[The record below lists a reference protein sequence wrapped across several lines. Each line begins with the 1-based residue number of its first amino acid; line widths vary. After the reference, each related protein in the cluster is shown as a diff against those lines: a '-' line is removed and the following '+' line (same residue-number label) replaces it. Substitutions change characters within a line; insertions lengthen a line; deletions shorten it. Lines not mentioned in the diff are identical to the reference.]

1 MGYYINHN
9 SNGVSLPACDKA
21 DYLILDG
28 GAEISKP
35 KQWVPN
41 LVCVV
46 ENGMFDAAGYVYSED
61 ELRAFT
67 NPYDHRPKRW
77 IIYPRAAE
85 LSGYT
90 K

>member
-1 MGYYINHN
+1 MGFYINHN
-9 SNGVSLPACDKA
+9 SNGVSLPARDKA

-28 GAEISKP
+28 GTEISEP

-46 ENGMFDAAGYVYSED
+46 ENEMFDAAGYVYSED
-61 ELRAFT
+61 ELIAFT
-67 NPYDHRPKRW
+67 NPHDYRPKQW

-90 K
+90 E